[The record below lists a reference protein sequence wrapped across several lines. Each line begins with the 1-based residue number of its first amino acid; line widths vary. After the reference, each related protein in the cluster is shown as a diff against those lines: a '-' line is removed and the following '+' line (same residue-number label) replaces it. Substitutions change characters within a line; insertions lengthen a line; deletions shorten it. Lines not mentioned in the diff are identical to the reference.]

1 LNSPDEAAREYLKTR
16 FCANPFRQLET
27 AQTGLA
33 YVCCPVWLPT
43 PAGKLDSDA
52 QELWRGK
59 EALEIRESFLDGSF
73 RFCNHVHCPSISG
86 RTLPSAESPESKE
99 WIRRYREGELRLPE
113 HLVLSHDKSCNLSCP
128 SCRSSIYMA
137 NSSKQKQLDEL
148 TEKRLLPLMQEAK
161 SVMITGSGDPFGSKH
176 FRNLIT
182 RLNGGEFPG
191 LTMDLISNGQLWDER
206 GWFDLKLD
214 GRVRYAQISVDAAQ
228 AETYAIVRRGGQF
241 ERLLKNLA
249 FIRRLR
255 LTGKIAFLELSM
267 VVQALNYREMPAFVR
282 LGEEFGAD
290 KITFNMIR
298 QRDIFSQEE
307 FLKSFIGSPDH
318 PEHEHFRE
326 VLLAPELNQPN
337 VQIGNVRE
345 YAG

>member
-1 LNSPDEAAREYLKTR
+1 
-16 FCANPFRQLET
+16 
-27 AQTGLA
+27 
-33 YVCCPVWLPT
+33 
-43 PAGKLDSDA
+43 
-52 QELWRGK
+52 
-59 EALEIRESFLDGSF
+59 
-73 RFCNHVHCPSISG
+73 
-86 RTLPSAESPESKE
+86 
-99 WIRRYREGELRLPE
+99 
-113 HLVLSHDKSCNLSCP
+113 
-128 SCRSSIYMA
+128 MA